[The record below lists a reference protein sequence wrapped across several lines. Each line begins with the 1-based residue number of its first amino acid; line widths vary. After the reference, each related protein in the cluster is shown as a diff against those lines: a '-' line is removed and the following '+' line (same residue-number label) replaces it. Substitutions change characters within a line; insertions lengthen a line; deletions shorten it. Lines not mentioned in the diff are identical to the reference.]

1 MKDSLNALWGCDKS
15 CERVWGSVAGYLF
28 VAEKP
33 SLAEAIAKARAVE
46 LGVSASKGDGFWK
59 VGPDLVSNVIGH
71 FYELAQPQDYDARFE
86 KWVVDDLPIVPEKW
100 RLTPRKEDY
109 IAAQLTK
116 LKRLLADAKRSSSFI
131 VNAGDAAREG
141 QLLIDEVLQ
150 ENGID
155 PFAPNVMRL
164 WVKSFAEKDM
174 LAALKGMV
182 PNAEKKTLFSSAVCR
197 QRADWTHGMNLTRLF
212 TILARD
218 GGSTV
223 LVSVGR
229 VQTPTLKLVVDRDRE
244 IEAFRPTDHF
254 LPKVTFK
261 HANGEFEAEWII
273 PPDHE
278 GVDAEGRLIDKAV
291 AEKIAA
297 KINGKTG
304 AVAAYASSPKSKS
317 PPLPFN
323 LSQLQKACSAKF
335 SLTAQQTLDVA
346 QSLYEKHKATTYPR
360 SDSQYL
366 PLSILKDEAPDIMK
380 AIGDTAELGEAAKK
394 ANMGLKSPAWN
405 DSKVSD
411 HHGII
416 PTSEF
421 SAAKLAAMSPVERK
435 VFLMIA
441 RAFVAQFYPD
451 KRWDAQS
458 AQVSCEGERFKATG
472 ASVKDPGWTVLY
484 GADDKDDDE
493 EEDGKGLPQMK
504 KDDPVTAQGCRVDSK
519 RTQPPKRFT
528 DGTLIDAMSQIHRF
542 VKDPEVKRK
551 LKESSGI
558 GTEATR
564 ASIIETLLNPRRTYL
579 KRDKKFLISTPTGR
593 DVVDAVPG
601 EIADPGLTAL
611 WEDAL
616 RRVEGGELSLE
627 KFMEVQVA
635 NLRQRIDLAKTQGV
649 NVRSAKQERIVRP
662 IEGDGQ
668 DCPKCGKGKLVT
680 KRVMSGDHQGKKFLS
695 CSNWKKNDP
704 NACDYRAWPQPK
716 IEPLPEHG
724 QACPQCGKGK
734 LLTRVVQSG
743 QHKGKRFLSCD
754 AWRKEDPESCRYTAW
769 PARPAVEPLPGDGQA
784 CPKCGK
790 GVMVTR
796 VGRTS
801 GARFLSCNAWKKDD
815 PNSCSHAIFPEEARP
830 KPKAIPGDGEPCAK
844 CGKGTMRTKSTKGGK
859 LFLSC
864 DNWRRDDK
872 TSCDN
877 VDWSYANAQEGGR
890 KDSRRASAGAG
901 GGKFPRFGRAS
912 ARSGA

>member
-1 MKDSLNALWGCDKS
+1 MPGH
-15 CERVWGSVAGYLF
+15 LF

-71 FYELAQPQDYDARFE
+71 FYELAAPQDYDARFE
-86 KWVVDDLPIVPEKW
+86 KWTVEDLPIVPEKW
-100 RLTPRKEDY
+100 RLAPRKEDY
-109 IAAQLTK
+109 VLSQLSK
-116 LKRLLADAKRSSSFI
+116 LKKLLAEAKRNSSII

-141 QLLIDEVLQ
+141 QLLIDEALQ

-155 PFAPNVMRL
+155 PFAPNVKRL

-218 GGSTV
+218 GGSSV

-244 IEAFRPTDHF
+244 IEAFKPTDHF
-254 LPKVTFK
+254 LPKITFR

-278 GVDAEGRLIDKAV
+278 GVDAEGRLVDKAV

-297 KINGKTG
+297 KVNGKTG
-304 AVAAYASSPKSKS
+304 AVTAYATSPKSKS
-317 PPLPFN
+317 PPLPFS
-323 LSQLQKACSAKF
+323 LSQLQKACSAKLN
-335 SLTAQQTLDVA
+335 LTAQQTLDVA
-346 QSLYEKHKATTYPR
+346 QALYEKHKATTYPR
-360 SDSQYL
+360 SDSQHL
-366 PLSILKDEAPDIMK
+366 PLSILRDEAPGIMK
-380 AIGDTAELGEAAKK
+380 AIAGTAELGEAAKK
-394 ANMGLKSPAWN
+394 ANMDLKSPAWN

-421 SAAKLAAMSPVERK
+421 SAAKLAAMSPIERK

-458 AQVSCEGERFKATG
+458 AQVACEGERFKATG
-472 ASVKDPGWTVLY
+472 ATVKDPGWTVLY
-484 GADDKDDDE
+484 GADDKDDEE
-493 EEDGKGLPQMK
+493 EEDGKGLPQMR
-504 KDDPVTAQGCRVDSK
+504 KDDPVTAHGCRVDSK

-542 VKDPEVKRK
+542 VKDAEVKKK

-564 ASIIETLLNPRRTYL
+564 AAIIETLLNPRRTYL

-593 DVVDAVPG
+593 DVIDSVPS

-616 RRVEGGELSLE
+616 KRVEGGDLTLE

-635 NLRQRIDLAKTQGV
+635 SLRQRIEAAKTQGV
-649 NVRSAKQERIVRP
+649 NVRSNKAQRTVRP
-662 IEGDGQ
+662 IEGDGEP
-668 DCPKCGKGKLVT
+668 CPKCGVGKLAT
-680 KRVMSGDHQGKKFLS
+680 KMVLKGDHQGKKFLS
-695 CSNWKKNDP
+695 CTNWKKNDP
-704 NACDYRAWPQPK
+704 KSCDYRAWPQAK
-716 IEPLPEHG
+716 IEPLPETG
-724 QACPQCGKGK
+724 QPCPQCGKGT
-734 LLTRVVQSG
+734 LQTRAVQSG
-743 QHKGKRFLSCD
+743 EHKGKRFLSCD
-754 AWRKEDPESCRYTAW
+754 AWRNNDPKSCQYRAW
-769 PARPAVEPLPGDGQA
+769 PARAVIESLPGDGHA
-784 CPKCGK
+784 CPKCGT

-796 VGRTS
+796 QGKAS
-801 GARFLSCNAWKKDD
+801 GNRFLACNAWKKGD
-815 PNSCSHAIFPEEARP
+815 PKSCTHAVFPEDTRP
-830 KPKAIPGDGEPCAK
+830 KVQPIPGDGEPCTK
-844 CGKGTMRTKSTKGGK
+844 CGKGKMRTKSTGSGK

-864 DNWRRDDK
+864 DNWRRNDK

-877 VDWSYANAQEGGR
+877 VDWSYANSQEGP
-890 KDSRRASAGAG
+890 KASRPAAGAARKQG
-901 GGKFPRFGRAS
+901 FGRAAA
-912 ARSGA
+912 ARSRA

>member
-1 MKDSLNALWGCDKS
+1 MAGRLVG
-15 CERVWGSVAGYLF
+15 GSVPSHLF

-71 FYELAQPQDYDARFE
+71 FYELAQPQDYDARYE
-86 KWVVDDLPIVPEKW
+86 KWTVEDLPIVPEKW

-109 IAAQLTK
+109 VRSQLGK
-116 LKRLLADAKRSSSFI
+116 LKKLLADAKRNSSFI

-141 QLLIDEVLQ
+141 QLLIDEALQ

-182 PNAEKKTLFSSAVCR
+182 PNAEKRTLFSSAVCR

-218 GGSTV
+218 GGSSV

-244 IEAFRPTDHF
+244 IEAFRPTNHF
-254 LPKVTFK
+254 QPKITFR
-261 HANGEFEAEWII
+261 HANGEFEADWII

-278 GVDAEGRLIDKAV
+278 GVDSEGRLIDKAV

-297 KINGKTG
+297 KVNGKIGSVT
-304 AVAAYASSPKSKS
+304 AYVTSPKSKP
-317 PPLPFN
+317 PPLPFS

-366 PLSILKDEAPDIMK
+366 PVSILKDEAPGIMK
-380 AIGDTAELGEAAKK
+380 ALAGTDALGEAASK
-394 ANMGLKSPAWN
+394 ANMDLKSPAWN

-421 SAAKLAAMSPVERK
+421 SASKLKAMEPRERD

-458 AQVSCEGERFKATG
+458 AQIGCEGERFKANG
-472 ASVKDPGWTVLY
+472 ATVKDPGWTVLY

-493 EEDGKGLPQMK
+493 EEDGKGLPAMR
-504 KDDPVTAQGCRVDSK
+504 KDDPVTALGCRVDSK

-528 DGTLIDAMSQIHRF
+528 DGTLIDAMSHVDRF
-542 VKDPEVKRK
+542 VKDPEVKKK

-564 ASIIETLLNPRRTYL
+564 AAILETLLNPRRTYL
-579 KRDKKFLISTPTGR
+579 KRDRKFLISTPTGR
-593 DVVDAVPG
+593 DVIDSVPG
-601 EIADPGLTAL
+601 EVADPGLTAL

-616 RRVEGGELSLE
+616 KLVEGGTLSLD

-649 NVRSAKQERIVRP
+649 SVRSNQVQRVVRP
-662 IEGDGQ
+662 IEGDGEP
-668 DCPKCGKGKLVT
+668 CPKCGVGKLAT
-680 KRVMSGDHQGKKFLS
+680 KMVLKGDHQGKKYLS
-695 CSNWKKNDP
+695 CTNWKKDDP
-704 NACDYRAWPQPK
+704 KACDYRAWPQDK
-716 IEPLPEHG
+716 IEPLPEQG
-724 QACPQCGKGK
+724 QPCPQCGKGK
-734 LLTRVVQSG
+734 LQTKAVQG
-743 QHKGKRFLSCD
+743 GEHKGKRFLSCD
-754 AWRKEDPESCRYTAW
+754 AWRRDDPNACKYTAW
-769 PARPAVEPLPGDGQA
+769 PARPAIPPLPGDGEM

-796 VGRTS
+796 QGKAS
-801 GARFLSCNAWKKDD
+801 GNRFLSCNAWKKDD
-815 PNSCSHAIFPEEARP
+815 PKSCSHAIFSEDSRP
-830 KPKAIPGDGEPCAK
+830 KVQPIPGDGELCKK
-844 CGKGTMRTKSTKGGK
+844 CGKGKMRTKSTKGDK
-859 LFLSC
+859 LYLSC

-877 VDWSYANAQEGGR
+877 VDWSYANEQEGPKGSRPAAAATRKGSSPRLGR
-890 KDSRRASAGAG
+890 VPGRSRA
-901 GGKFPRFGRAS
+901 
-912 ARSGA
+912 